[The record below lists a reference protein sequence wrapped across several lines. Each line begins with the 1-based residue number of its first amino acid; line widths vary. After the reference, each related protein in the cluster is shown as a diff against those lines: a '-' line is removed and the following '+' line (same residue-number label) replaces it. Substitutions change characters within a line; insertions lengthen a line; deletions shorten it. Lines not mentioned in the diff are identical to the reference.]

1 MKVRHIFDRVFLQRV
16 QYRLQKM
23 GKSDGQCHFCKN
35 EIESLMHLFYR
46 CHKIKHV
53 LDELKHIFISI
64 FFKNI
69 VLVEENLIIGM
80 YEGEITENLRLMNLV
95 ICIFKWVIWKT
106 RNYIKYNKST
116 YREAIVITN
125 LKNELRSNIQMM
137 IKNPEVRNL
146 YNIRKVQLLLD
157 TL

>member
-1 MKVRHIFDRVFLQRV
+1 
-16 QYRLQKM
+16 M
-23 GKSDGQCHFCKN
+23 GKSNGQCHFCKN
-35 EIESLMHLFYR
+35 EIDSLMHLFYR

-53 LDELKHIFISI
+53 LDELKHIFNSI
-64 FFKNI
+64 FEKNI
-69 VLVEENLIIGM
+69 VLVEENFGV
-80 YEGEITENLRLMNLV
+80 YEGEITEDLLLMNLV
-95 ICIFKWVIWKT
+95 ICILKWVIWKT
-106 RNYIKYNKST
+106 RNYFKYNKST

-146 YNIRKVQLLLD
+146 QNIRKLQLLLD